1 VTTRDRI
8 ILVVIALVGL
18 VGGFWYLAL
27 TPKRDEAKDLST
39 KIGQAQQSLD
49 AARRSQAEATTA
61 KARYDADYAAVARLG
76 KAVPVDDR
84 VPSLMYQLQTA
95 AHGAN
100 VNFLALKATGSV
112 SSSTTTSG
120 VGAVAAAGSAV
131 KTNGATDPSAP
142 TSAPATQAAAVA
154 LPPGATVGPAGFP
167 TMPFSFSF
175 QGRYG
180 DLRRFLAGVQRLVR
194 VDGKDVRVNGRLMT
208 IDAFAMSAGDGG
220 FPQVKATLS
229 ATTYLLPADQGL
241 TAGATPAGPA
251 GATTAA
257 PTSTAL
263 VSGAK

>member
-1 VTTRDRI
+1 
-8 ILVVIALVGL
+8 
-18 VGGFWYLAL
+18 
-27 TPKRDEAKDLST
+27 
-39 KIGQAQQSLD
+39 
-49 AARRSQAEATTA
+49 
-61 KARYDADYAAVARLG
+61 
-76 KAVPVDDR
+76 
-84 VPSLMYQLQTA
+84 
-95 AHGAN
+95 
-100 VNFLALKATGSV
+100 
-112 SSSTTTSG
+112 
-120 VGAVAAAGSAV
+120 
-131 KTNGATDPSAP
+131 
-142 TSAPATQAAAVA
+142 
-154 LPPGATVGPAGFP
+154 
-167 TMPFSFSF
+167 MPFSFSF